1 MSTPAFASD
10 LAGSTD
16 LLFIMERAIGAA
28 TVATPA
34 ARPRPAIFFF
44 VAAFSVLRLLLL
56 LLVVLARGEL
66 YVLALAG
73 AFLLRVAIIC
83 ILLMDRQAI
92 GYRIDDS

>member
-1 MSTPAFASD
+1 MARFF
-10 LAGSTD
+10 AGST
-16 LLFIMERAIGAA
+16 LLFLTIASATGAA

-34 ARPRPAIFFF
+34 AKPKPAIFFF

-56 LLVVLARGEL
+56 LLVVFPRGEL

-83 ILLMDRQAI
+83 ILLMGRQAI
-92 GYRIDDS
+92 GYRVDDS

>member
-1 MSTPAFASD
+1 MRTPTLASD

-44 VAAFSVLRLLLL
+44 VAALRVFLRLVL

-66 YVLALAG
+66 YVLALDG
-73 AFLLRVAIIC
+73 AFLLRVAIFC

-92 GYRIDDS
+92 GHRINDF